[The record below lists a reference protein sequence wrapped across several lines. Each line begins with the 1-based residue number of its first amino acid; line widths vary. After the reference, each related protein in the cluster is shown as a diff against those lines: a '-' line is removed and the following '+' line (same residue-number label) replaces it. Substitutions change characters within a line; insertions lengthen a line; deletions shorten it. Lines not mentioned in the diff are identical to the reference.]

1 VGSNITNP
9 LVAIGLGGMVSTYW
23 VPAGTIHW
31 DMPWQAGAGIIL
43 WLVLAASKGRLNK
56 INALY
61 LIALYALY
69 IGLRAVFFAVD

>member
-1 VGSNITNP
+1 MGSNITNP